1 MGNTIELTKKY
12 LDKTDEVFKQES
24 KKTLLTNTDFDWTGA
39 HSVLI
44 WKVSTAQMNDYV
56 RSANQDNQE
65 SETVQISR
73 FGSIQD
79 LSAQTEE
86 LMLKKDRSFIYNI
99 DKLDEDETAQQVTAA
114 ETLSRQLREVVI
126 PEVDT
131 YTYGIMVNGAGTK
144 ETGVDLSEKN
154 IYSEILKGSEALD
167 DAEVPDTERVLAVT
181 PAVYTML
188 KKATEFDNTDV
199 GAELR
204 QLGVVGILDGMQ
216 VIKIPASRL
225 PEGFGFMIAHPSA
238 TVAPTKLED
247 YHIHQDT
254 PLASG
259 SIVTGRICYDAF
271 VLDNKKKGIY
281 YHSLNKAAV

>member
-1 MGNTIELTKKY
+1 M
-12 LDKTDEVFKQES
+12 
-24 KKTLLTNTDFDWTGA
+24 
-39 HSVLI
+39 
-44 WKVSTAQMNDYV
+44 
-56 RSANQDNQE
+56 
-65 SETVQISR
+65 
-73 FGSIQD
+73 
-79 LSAQTEE
+79 
-86 LMLKKDRSFIYNI
+86 
-99 DKLDEDETAQQVTAA
+99 TAA

-154 IYSEILKGSEALD
+154 IYSEILKGSEILD
-167 DAEVPDTERVLAVT
+167 DAEAPDTERVLAVV

-259 SIVTGRICYDAF
+259 AIVTGRICYDAF

-281 YHSLNKAAV
+281 YHSLNKAAE